1 MVARFGVARF
11 GAVKFWAMRFGM
23 PTFGL
28 VSKVGSGAA
37 GLLFLSAC
45 ATFTAGPELQSL
57 READPKGS
65 AFSQA
70 LSREYLV
77 LANFEADEMVDWRDA
92 QRFTRKGL
100 RAAMGERVPP
110 EDFGRWRI
118 PAGQRAPLA
127 AARARL
133 MAALGAGAP
142 EAAPDNA
149 ARAQAHFDCWVE
161 QQEENWQVEH
171 IATCRPG
178 FEAAMGALEKVLADR
193 GDPVPAMRQFAALQD
208 SEAPPVFQLRFGF
221 DSYLIDNEGK
231 AAVGRAAALIQESGD
246 NVIIIGHAD
255 RAGPVGY
262 NWTLSLQRAT
272 AVQSALVEKGIDP
285 GKIRVR
291 AAGETEPLVATRDG
305 MREPKN
311 RRVEIRFRPR
321 TDKIAALPTGE
332 KVNATAETRLG
343 FAPER

>member
-1 MVARFGVARF
+1 MALGIGV
-11 GAVKFWAMRFGM
+11 
-23 PTFGL
+23 TNFGL
-28 VSKVGSGAA
+28 LSKIGSGTAA
-37 GLLFLSAC
+37 LLFLSAC

-57 READPKGS
+57 REVEPKGG

-100 RAAMGERVPP
+100 RAAMGEMVPP

-118 PAGQRAPLA
+118 PAGQRATLA

-142 EAAPDNA
+142 EAAPDDA

-161 QQEENWQVEH
+161 QQEENWQVDH
-171 IATCRPG
+171 IAACRFG
-178 FEAAMGALEKVLADR
+178 FETAMGALEKVLADR
-193 GDPVPAMRQFAALQD
+193 GDPVQAMRQFAELKD
-208 SEAPPVFQLRFGF
+208 SEVPPVFQLRFGF
-221 DSYLIDNEGK
+221 DSYLIDNEGR
-231 AAVGRAAALIQESGD
+231 AAVGRAAALILESGD
-246 NVIIIGHAD
+246 NVTITGHAD
-255 RAGPVGY
+255 RAGPEGY

-291 AAGETEPLVATRDG
+291 AAGETEPLVATQDG
-305 MREPKN
+305 KREPKN

-321 TDKIAALPTGE
+321 TDKVAALPTGDE
-332 KVNATAETRLG
+332 TATAAGTRLG

>member
-1 MVARFGVARF
+1 MKMTVRFG
-11 GAVKFWAMRFGM
+11 
-23 PTFGL
+23 TSNFGL
-28 VSKVGSGAA
+28 ISKVGSGAA
-37 GLLFLSAC
+37 ALIFLSAC

-57 READPKGS
+57 REAEPKGA

-100 RAAMGERVPP
+100 RAAMGEMVPP
-110 EDFGRWRI
+110 EDFANWNI
-118 PAGQRAPLA
+118 PVKKRATLA

-142 EAAPDNA
+142 EAAPGNA

-161 QQEENWQVEH
+161 QQEENWQAEH
-171 IATCRPG
+171 IATCRSG
-178 FEAAMGALEKVLADR
+178 FEAAMGAVEKVLADN
-193 GDPVPAMRQFAALQD
+193 GDPARAMRQLATLKD
-208 SEAPPVFQLRFGF
+208 SEVPPVFQLRFGF
-221 DSYLIDNEGK
+221 DSYLLDDEGRE
-231 AAVGRAAALIQESGD
+231 AVGRAAALILESGD
-246 NVIIIGHAD
+246 DLTITGHTD
-255 RAGPVGY
+255 RAGPEGY

-291 AAGETEPLVATRDG
+291 SAGETEPLVATPDG
-305 MREPKN
+305 VREPKN

-321 TDKIAALPTGE
+321 TNNLAALPAG
-332 KVNATAETRLG
+332 AETTTRLG
-343 FAPER
+343 FAPNR

>member
-1 MVARFGVARF
+1 MVARFGTSKVGAGKF
-11 GAVKFWAMRFGM
+11 GFL
-23 PTFGL
+23 P
-28 VSKVGSGAA
+28 KVGSGVAA
-37 GLLFLSAC
+37 LLFLSAC

-57 READPKGS
+57 REAEPEGA

-100 RAAMGERVPP
+100 RAAMGEMVPP
-110 EDFGRWRI
+110 EDFMNWRI
-118 PAGQRAPLA
+118 PDAHQATLA

-149 ARAQAHFDCWVE
+149 AQAQAHFDCWVE
-161 QQEENWQVEH
+161 QQEENWQTTH
-171 IATCRPG
+171 IASCRAG
-178 FEAAMGALEKVLADR
+178 FELAMGSLEKVLADR
-193 GDPVPAMRQFAALQD
+193 GDPAPVMRQFAELKGT
-208 SEAPPVFQLRFGF
+208 EAPPVFQLRFGF
-221 DSYLIDNEGK
+221 DSYLLDDEGRE
-231 AAVGRAAALIQESGD
+231 AVSRAAALILESGD
-246 NVIIIGHAD
+246 NLTITGHAD
-255 RAGPVGY
+255 RAGSEGY

-272 AVQSALVEKGIDP
+272 AVQSALIEKGIDP

-291 AAGETEPLVATRDG
+291 AAGEGEPLVATPDG
-305 MREPKN
+305 EREPKN
-311 RRVEIRFRPR
+311 RRAEIRIRPR
-321 TDKIAALPTGE
+321 TNNLASLPSSGETTTVAA
-332 KVNATAETRLG
+332 TRLG

>member
-1 MVARFGVARF
+1 M
-11 GAVKFWAMRFGM
+11 AVRFGM
-23 PTFGL
+23 ANFGL
-28 VSKVGSGAA
+28 LSKVGSGAA
-37 GLLFLSAC
+37 ALLFLSAC

-57 READPKGS
+57 REAEPKGA

-100 RAAMGERVPP
+100 RAAMGEMVPP

-118 PAGQRAPLA
+118 PAGQMPTLA

-142 EAAPDNA
+142 DAAPVDA
-149 ARAQAHFDCWVE
+149 ARAQANFDCWVE

-171 IATCRPG
+171 IATCRAG
-178 FEAAMGALEKVLADR
+178 FESAMGALEKVLADR
-193 GDPVPAMRQFAALQD
+193 GDPVQALQRFAALKD
-208 SEAPPVFQLRFGF
+208 SEVPAVFQLRFGF

-231 AAVGRAAALIQESGD
+231 EVVGRAAALILESGD
-246 NVIIIGHAD
+246 DLTITGHAD
-255 RAGPVGY
+255 RAGSVGY
-262 NWTLSLQRAT
+262 NWALSLHRAT

-291 AAGETEPLVATRDG
+291 AAGETEPLVATPDG

-321 TDKIAALPTGE
+321 TNNLAALPTGDE
-332 KVNATAETRLG
+332 TTTTAGTRLG
-343 FAPER
+343 FAPKR

>member
-1 MVARFGVARF
+1 MAVGIGV
-11 GAVKFWAMRFGM
+11 
-23 PTFGL
+23 TNFGL
-28 VSKVGSGAA
+28 LSKVGSGTAA
-37 GLLFLSAC
+37 LLFLSAC

-57 READPKGS
+57 REAEPKGA

-100 RAAMGERVPP
+100 RAAMGEMVPP

-118 PAGQRAPLA
+118 PAGQIPTLA

-142 EAAPDNA
+142 EAAPDDA

-171 IATCRPG
+171 IAACRFG
-178 FEAAMGALEKVLADR
+178 FETAMGSLEKVLADR
-193 GDPVPAMRQFAALQD
+193 GEPVPAMRQFAALED
-208 SEAPPVFQLRFGF
+208 SEAPPVFQLQFGF

-231 AAVGRAAALIQESGD
+231 AAVGRAAALIRESGD
-246 NVIIIGHAD
+246 NVTITGHAD
-255 RAGPVGY
+255 RAGPEGY

-291 AAGETEPLVATRDG
+291 AAGETEPLVATQDG
-305 MREPKN
+305 IREPKN

-321 TDKIAALPTGE
+321 TDKVAALPTGDE
-332 KVNATAETRLG
+332 TATAAETRLG

>member
-1 MVARFGVARF
+1 M
-11 GAVKFWAMRFGM
+11 AMRFG
-23 PTFGL
+23 TFNFGL
-28 VSKVGSGAA
+28 ISKVGSGAA
-37 GLLFLSAC
+37 ALIFLSAC

-57 READPKGS
+57 REAEPKGA

-92 QRFTRKGL
+92 QRFTPKGL
-100 RAAMGERVPP
+100 RAAMGEMVPP
-110 EDFGRWRI
+110 EDFANWNI
-118 PAGQRAPLA
+118 PVKKRATLA

-142 EAAPDNA
+142 EAAPGNA

-161 QQEENWQVEH
+161 QQEENWQAEH
-171 IATCRPG
+171 IATCRSG
-178 FEAAMGALEKVLADR
+178 FEAAMGALEKVLADN
-193 GDPVPAMRQFAALQD
+193 GDPARAMRQFAALKD
-208 SEAPPVFQLRFGF
+208 SEVPPVFQLRFGF
-221 DSYLIDNEGK
+221 DSYLLDDEGRE
-231 AAVGRAAALIQESGD
+231 AVGRAAALILESGD
-246 NVIIIGHAD
+246 DLTITGHTD
-255 RAGPVGY
+255 RAGPEGY

-291 AAGETEPLVATRDG
+291 SAGETEPLVATPDG
-305 MREPKN
+305 VREPKN

-321 TDKIAALPTGE
+321 TNNLAALPDG
-332 KVNATAETRLG
+332 AETTTRLG
-343 FAPER
+343 FAPNR

>member
-1 MVARFGVARF
+1 M
-11 GAVKFWAMRFGM
+11 AVRFGM
-23 PTFGL
+23 ANFGFM
-28 VSKVGSGAA
+28 SKAGSGAA
-37 GLLFLSAC
+37 ALLLLGAC

-57 READPKGS
+57 REAEPEGT
-65 AFSQA
+65 AFTQA

-100 RAAMGERVPP
+100 RAAMGEMVPP

-118 PAGQRAPLA
+118 PDGQKAALA

-142 EAAPDNA
+142 DAAPDDA

-171 IATCRPG
+171 IATCRSG
-178 FEAAMGALEKVLADR
+178 FETAMGSLEKVLADR
-193 GDPVPAMRQFAALQD
+193 GDPVPALRQFAALED
-208 SEAPPVFQLRFGF
+208 SETPPVFQLQFGF
-221 DSYLIDNEGK
+221 DSYLIDNDGK
-231 AAVGRAAALIQESGD
+231 EAVGRAAALILESGD
-246 NVIIIGHAD
+246 NVTITGHAD

-272 AVQSALVEKGIDP
+272 AVQSALLEKGIDP

-291 AAGETEPLVATRDG
+291 AAGEIEPLVATPDG
-305 MREPKN
+305 TREPKN

-321 TDKIAALPTGE
+321 TNKVAGLPGSDE
-332 KVNATAETRLG
+332 SSTRLN
-343 FAPER
+343 FAPKR

>member
-1 MVARFGVARF
+1 MTV
-11 GAVKFWAMRFGM
+11 RFGM
-23 PTFGL
+23 ANFGFI
-28 VSKVGSGAA
+28 SKVGSAA
-37 GLLFLSAC
+37 AALLFLSAC

-57 READPKGS
+57 REAEPKGS
-65 AFSQA
+65 AFSRA

-100 RAAMGERVPP
+100 RAAMGEMVPP

-118 PAGQRAPLA
+118 PDGQKAALA

-142 EAAPDNA
+142 EAAPNDA

-161 QQEENWQVEH
+161 QQEENWQVDH
-171 IATCRPG
+171 IATCRAG
-178 FEAAMGALEKVLADR
+178 FEAAMGGLEKVLADR
-193 GDPVPAMRQFAALQD
+193 GDPAPAMRQFAALKD
-208 SEAPPVFQLRFGF
+208 SEVPPVFQLRFGF

-231 AAVGRAAALIQESGD
+231 AAVGRAAALILESGD
-246 NVIIIGHAD
+246 NVTITGHAD
-255 RAGPVGY
+255 RAGPEQY
-262 NWTLSLQRAT
+262 NRTLSLQRAA

-291 AAGETEPLVATRDG
+291 AAGETEPLVATPDG
-305 MREPKN
+305 TREPKN

-321 TDKIAALPTGE
+321 TDKVAGLPTSDE
-332 KVNATAETRLG
+332 NTTAAAAETRLG
-343 FAPER
+343 FARKR